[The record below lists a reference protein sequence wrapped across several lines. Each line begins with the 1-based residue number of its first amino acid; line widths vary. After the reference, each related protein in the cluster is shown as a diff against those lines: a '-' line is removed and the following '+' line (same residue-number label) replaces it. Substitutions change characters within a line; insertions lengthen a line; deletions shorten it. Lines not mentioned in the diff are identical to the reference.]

1 MAVDIF
7 QYSPVE
13 LFTLM
18 SLREGDAHG
27 YQLVQNLEK
36 FSDGILTVKTASLY
50 PILYKLEK
58 NGCISSYELFVE
70 STKVRAGRKS
80 GRMRVVYHMEG
91 PGLARLDELL
101 KEHENFIKGSETI
114 ISRLKGDDKND

>member
-7 QYSPVE
+7 QFSPVE
-13 LFTLM
+13 LYVLM
-18 SLREGDAHG
+18 FLREEDAHG

-36 FSDGILTVKTASLY
+36 FSDGFLTVKTASLY

-70 STKVRAGRKS
+70 STKARAGRKS
-80 GRMRVVYHMEG
+80 GRMRVVYHIEE
-91 PGLARLDELL
+91 PGYARLEELL
-101 KEHENFIKGSETI
+101 KVNEEFAKGSDI
-114 ISRLKGDDKND
+114 LIAKLKGEVHND